1 MMGHLLVHGQRLGH
15 LLHQDQGDSW
25 STNSW
30 NLPEASGSTNNP
42 PTATNVYYVPSN
54 PTKETGLAVDYDF
67 NDDDGNSEQGTT
79 IRWFRDG
86 LQIAQINDMKAVPNV
101 WISKNQQW
109 RVEVTPSDGEDNGE
123 TVSLELVNIGNTV
136 PIARNLEVSPSDPL
150 DSDDLSLDY
159 DYFDLDGDNQQDTQI
174 RWYLDGVRIT
184 ELDDSLTVF
193 Q

>member
-1 MMGHLLVHGQRLGH
+1 MFGYQRI
-15 LLHQDQGDSW
+15 
-25 STNSW
+25 NS
-30 NLPEASGSTNNP
+30 G
-42 PTATNVYYVPSN
+42 
-54 PTKETGLAVDYDF
+54 
-67 NDDDGNSEQGTT
+67 
-79 IRWFRDG
+79 
-86 LQIAQINDMKAVPNV
+86 
-101 WISKNQQW
+101 

-184 ELDDSLTVF
+184 ELDDSLTVSSLMIRSGDQWESSVIPHDGESFGLIKSTGLIIIGFF